1 LSNTY
6 IYSSNSSFKSMA
18 KKNYPSKRK
27 PAVKWEC
34 PFCKKSMSIR
44 GKSGHLNL
52 VHAQSLLPKENNPA
66 PFIKRDILPKK
77 RPLARAD
84 IRNLL
89 DDIKI
94 LTSRE
99 KPNDLLSKR
108 KTYLQCEFLIRE
120 MEIKFQCTL
129 EDALKKFL

>member
-1 LSNTY
+1 MT
-6 IYSSNSSFKSMA
+6 KR
-18 KKNYPSKRK
+18 NYPSKRK

-52 VHAQSLLPKENNPA
+52 VHAKFLLSEKHNPI
-66 PFIKRDILPKK
+66 PYIKRKIEPKK
-77 RPLARAD
+77 RPLSKAD
-84 IRNLL
+84 VRNLF

-99 KPNDLLSKR
+99 KSNDLLSKR
-108 KTYLQCEFLIRE
+108 EIYLQCEFLIRE
-120 MEIKFQCTL
+120 VEIKFQCTL
-129 EDALKKFL
+129 EDALKKFPEIKYIGTINSSS